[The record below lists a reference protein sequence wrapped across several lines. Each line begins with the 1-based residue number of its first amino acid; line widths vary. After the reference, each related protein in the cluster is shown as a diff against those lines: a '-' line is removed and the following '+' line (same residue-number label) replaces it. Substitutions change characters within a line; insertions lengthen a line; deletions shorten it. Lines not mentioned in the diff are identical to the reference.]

1 MCPSEAATSCSLYY
15 IVITCCYCSQ
25 SINRMKAH
33 FDYNPKTDQHLPC
46 PEAGL
51 AFNRG
56 AILFILNQE
65 DDPDWWQVNKFCNI
79 FPWLQGFIKHNYKL
93 KMLHF

>member
-1 MCPSEAATSCSLYY
+1 
-15 IVITCCYCSQ
+15 
-25 SINRMKAH
+25 MKAH

-56 AILFILNQE
+56 AVLFILNQ
-65 DDPDWWQVNKFCNI
+65 DDPEWWQVSKCYWTTRNI
-79 FPWLQGFIKHNYKL
+79 LNAE
-93 KMLHF
+93 

>member
-1 MCPSEAATSCSLYY
+1 M
-15 IVITCCYCSQ
+15 SQ
-25 SINRMKAH
+25 SITRMKAH

-56 AILFILNQE
+56 AVLFILNQ
-65 DDPDWWQVNKFCNI
+65 DDPDWWQVSKVRELKYSLVFL
-79 FPWLQGFIKHNYKL
+79 FRLSMMEGAKTSEQG
-93 KMLHF
+93 

>member
-1 MCPSEAATSCSLYY
+1 
-15 IVITCCYCSQ
+15 
-25 SINRMKAH
+25 MKAH

-56 AILFILNQE
+56 AILFILNQ
-65 DDPDWWQVNKFCNI
+65 DDPEWWQVSGQLEI
-79 FPWLQGFIKHNYKL
+79 F
-93 KMLHF
+93 